1 MKFKS
6 EKGQA
11 MVEFAL
17 ILPILLAIIGG
28 IIDFGWVYHQ
38 QVLANNYSR
47 EAARYVSIHYNDT
60 DGVVKG
66 NPSLAAKNQV
76 FDKLPGYVQNAM
88 NSDSDP
94 VNNFIVPA
102 PAGGKISVTLEWNT
116 STFMP
121 FYSKF
126 LNNILIDATTVM
138 KLE

>member
-47 EAARYVSIHYNDT
+47 ESARYVSINYNT
-60 DGVVKG
+60 VASVKSD
-66 NPSLAAKNQV
+66 PALAAKNE
-76 FDKLPGYVQNAM
+76 FYDKLPNYVKNAM
-88 NSDSDP
+88 NSDGNP
-94 VNNFIVPA
+94 VNNFVVSVS
-102 PAGGKISVTLEWNT
+102 GGMVSLTLEWNT
-116 STFMP
+116 TTFMP

-126 LNNILIDATTVM
+126 LNNITIDATTVM
-138 KLE
+138 KLET